1 MGKVTNDTL
10 DGWHAWCLSEVMGIG
25 RHTKEDGYTGGEA
38 NKACVWA
45 DYGQQTWSQTRAQN
59 AKSLHRSIYCMEDSA
74 LPKKALLAQMAGRK
88 KTNLL
93 TAKYTPRM
101 KGDDSTDSFLD
112 KIKKT
117 LTCLATPRERRQW
130 KRGEKEARVTAA
142 LDRRVALQNDLK
154 NTVAERSLLV
164 GEDKYDALGSG
175 SAYGQSLQITE
186 QSGTETLVFSG
197 QADRRK
203 IRALKSGHMAHLKT
217 NAQVKNGG
225 WKHLAQDDKEK
236 LIKCGCCCGGVQDM
250 EHILTDCGMTGDAVE
265 AALTSIE
272 SIRGEVAAVAVKDR
286 LRAAFRQMS
295 HEGTSTERR
304 VRKVL
309 GKLHDE
315 LRRVLSDQRTAI
327 QTQAALP
334 MIASH
339 APLPV

>member
-1 MGKVTNDTL
+1 MCPDL
-10 DGWHAWCLSEVMGIG
+10 
-25 RHTKEDGYTGGEA
+25 
-38 NKACVWA
+38 
-45 DYGQQTWSQTRAQN
+45 
-59 AKSLHRSIYCMEDSA
+59 SA
-74 LPKKALLAQMAGRK
+74 LIFRLSACP
-88 KTNLL
+88 
-93 TAKYTPRM
+93 
-101 KGDDSTDSFLD
+101 
-112 KIKKT
+112 
-117 LTCLATPRERRQW
+117 
-130 KRGEKEARVTAA
+130 
-142 LDRRVALQNDLK
+142 LK

-225 WKHLAQDDKEK
+225 WTHLAQDDKEK